1 LFSNQGATSWEIG
14 RPSGGNTRS
23 AFFLGIISGRPVKVT
38 SLGGAQKQI
47 PIIKRYALV
56 NVGQLDVF
64 DAGSDVS
71 PKILHG
77 RGLVRKRSEAI
88 KILGE
93 GTLSKAL
100 TVRAHGFSSKAKEK
114 IEGVGG
120 RAESLSHD

>member
-1 LFSNQGATSWEIG
+1 MPL
-14 RPSGGNTRS
+14 TRRVPKRG
-23 AFFLGIISGRPVKVT
+23 FHNPFK
-38 SLGGAQKQI
+38 
-47 PIIKRYALV
+47 KRYALV

-71 PKILHG
+71 PEILYG

-100 TVRAHGFSSKAKEK
+100 TVRAHGFSSAAKEK

-120 RAESLSHD
+120 RAVSL